1 MEGEGG
7 ECSDVKGWRGGR
19 RGGGLSYIP

>member
-7 ECSDVKGWRGGR
+7 DCSDVKGWRGVR
-19 RGGGLSYIP
+19 RGVGLSYIP